1 MLHLLED
8 LLSFSKNQIGNQLS
22 LEEKEFRLADIRL
35 QILTIFEKQV
45 REGKIDFSVN
55 FVSSN
60 TMDFSSSS
68 GNEELE
74 KKLPAI
80 GPQGTGRLKDMCL
93 WGDQHRILQVM
104 INLVSNSLKF
114 TPPGGKVE
122 VRIRCVGEAE
132 HVSDESRSSSF
143 SNRASRTRHRVGSGS
158 QHSVSSWGGSSQHYK
173 NAGKAGTAIA
183 INPMEPKPWPHVS
196 ANEQPH
202 TPPPPNAKTYIYEF
216 EVQDTGPGIPEEMQE
231 RVFEPFVQGDLGLT
245 KKFGGTGLGLSICQQ
260 LAMMMG
266 GSITL
271 TSTVGVGTTFKMA
284 IPLKYVKDR

>member
-35 QILTIFEKQV
+35 QILTIFDKQA

-55 FVSSN
+55 FISSN
-60 TMDFSSSS
+60 TMDLSSS
-68 GNEELE
+68 GADEDLE

-122 VRIRCVGEAE
+122 VRIRCAGETE
-132 HVSDESRSSSF
+132 HASDESRASSF
-143 SNRASRTRHRVGSGS
+143 SKSSNRAGRARHRVGSGS
-158 QHSVSSWGGSSQHYK
+158 QHSVSSRGNS
-173 NAGKAGTAIA
+173 TA
-183 INPMEPKPWPHVS
+183 S
-196 ANEQPH
+196 
-202 TPPPPNAKTYIYEF
+202 
-216 EVQDTGPGIPEEMQE
+216 
-231 RVFEPFVQGDLGLT
+231 
-245 KKFGGTGLGLSICQQ
+245 
-260 LAMMMG
+260 
-266 GSITL
+266 
-271 TSTVGVGTTFKMA
+271 
-284 IPLKYVKDR
+284 